1 MYHFIL
7 KIDVVSK
14 ITFKLL
20 DLDNVTDKTDYSVYI
35 DVDKEGIK
43 REGGIFT
50 HVLQINDWINR
61 LMQVHDYS
69 QVKRNR

>member
-7 KIDVVSK
+7 EIDVVSK

-35 DVDKEGIK
+35 DVDKKGIK

-61 LMQVHDYS
+61 LIDVCKFTTTH
-69 QVKRNR
+69 R